1 MNKQLLNH
9 ETLIQADKNTVMTQ
23 YDTPCDLTMIVV
35 GSMVYKNSMVYKKL
49 NQVALLGVRFWVE
62 NVSSPTQRKTLE
74 LQGFNFMAI
83 SLI

>member
-1 MNKQLLNH
+1 
-9 ETLIQADKNTVMTQ
+9 MTQ

-35 GSMVYKNSMVYKKL
+35 GSMVYKKL
-49 NQVALLGVRFWVE
+49 NQVALLGVRLWVE
-62 NVSSPTQRKTLE
+62 NVSSQTQRKTLE